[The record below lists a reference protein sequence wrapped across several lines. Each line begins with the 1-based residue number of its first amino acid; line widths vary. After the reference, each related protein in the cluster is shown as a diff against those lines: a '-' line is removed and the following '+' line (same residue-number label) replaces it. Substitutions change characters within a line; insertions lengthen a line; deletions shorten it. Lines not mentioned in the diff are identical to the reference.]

1 MRGRD
6 FIELKDLRER
16 ALLDKLLVCSQL
28 LVLPSAVHRL
38 SICLSNLMLGG
49 GGMRGRVTPLAF
61 GLLLLMATASAFA
74 QEQTDSLGQNYVA
87 TRVFELVLPQ
97 GHLLG
102 DWNGLLPQLQAA
114 GVEPTL
120 QLVTDFAGNP
130 SGGRFQGWTAP
141 GSRASSLN
149 FDLNKILGV
158 KDASLLVTGSERWG
172 TSLSADY
179 IGNIFAAQQIYGYQ
193 TVRLIDFSYQQ
204 KLFGGGLEIRVGR
217 FAALDDFLVS
227 AYSCLFMSLGFC
239 GNPSAI
245 LFDSPGVTG
254 YAGTWAAAA
263 KVNLTSR
270 SYLQAGIYNGDP
282 TVRANDQHGV
292 DLTLKGPAFAMVEV
306 GYQINGL
313 PGDNSQLLGNYKLG
327 AWYDAAR
334 LTNFSSSIM
343 TPGTP
348 GGNGLFSTLGSS
360 GVYGIFDQV
369 LVPFG
374 SPGSNRGL
382 GVFGAVICGLDPQV
396 QQMPFFF
403 NAGVE
408 ARGVFESRPVDA
420 IALGIVYG
428 HFSNDLQQAQQAQQ
442 LLNPAVGIQKYE
454 TTIELTY
461 RAYFDKS
468 AIFIQ
473 PDLQYI
479 FRPGGTGQIRDALVV
494 GAQAGI
500 NF

>member
-1 MRGRD
+1 MRG
-6 FIELKDLRER
+6 
-16 ALLDKLLVCSQL
+16 
-28 LVLPSAVHRL
+28 
-38 SICLSNLMLGG
+38 G
-49 GGMRGRVTPLAF
+49 VTPLAF
-61 GLLLLMATASAFA
+61 GLLLLTATASAFA

-141 GSRASSLN
+141 SSLASSLN

-239 GNPSAI
+239 GNPAAI

-254 YAGTWAAAA
+254 YAGTWAAAGR
-263 KVNLTSR
+263 VNLTPR
-270 SYLQAGIYNGDP
+270 MYLQAGIYNGDP
-282 TVRANDQHGV
+282 EVREPNQHGV
-292 DLTLKGPAFAMVEV
+292 NFSLNGPAFAMAEF
-306 GYQINGL
+306 GYRVNGL
-313 PGDNSQLLGNYKLG
+313 PSDNSQLLGNYKLG
-327 AWYDAAR
+327 AWYDAAT
-334 LTNFSSSIM
+334 LNNFGSSN
-343 TPGTP
+343 T
-348 GGNGLFSTLGSS
+348 TLGSS
-360 GVYGIFDQV
+360 GIYALFDQV
-369 LVPFG
+369 LMPFG
-374 SPGSNRGL
+374 KPGSNRGL
-382 GVFGAVICGLDPQV
+382 GVFGSIIYGLNPEA

-403 NAGVE
+403 NAGIE
-408 ARGVFESRPVDA
+408 ARGIFESRPVDA

-428 HFSNDLQQAQQAQQ
+428 RFSNDLQQAQQAAQ
-442 LLNPAVGIQKYE
+442 LLNPAIGIQKYE

-479 FRPGGTGQIRDALVV
+479 LRPGGTGQIRDALVV

>member
-1 MRGRD
+1 MRCP
-6 FIELKDLRER
+6 FFAATL
-16 ALLDKLLVCSQL
+16 
-28 LVLPSAVHRL
+28 
-38 SICLSNLMLGG
+38 
-49 GGMRGRVTPLAF
+49 
-61 GLLLLMATASAFA
+61 GLLLVTGTASAFA
-74 QEQTDSLGQNYVA
+74 QAQTNSLGQNYVA
-87 TRVFELVLPQ
+87 TRVFQLALPQ

-102 DWNGLLPQLQAA
+102 DWGGLLPQLEAA
-114 GVEPTL
+114 GIVPTL
-120 QLVTDFAGNP
+120 TLVTDFAANP
-130 SGGRFQGWTAP
+130 IGGRSQGVTAP
-141 GSRASSLN
+141 SSLAASLT
-149 FDLNKILGV
+149 FDLDKIAGL

-172 TSLSADY
+172 RSLSADN
-179 IGNIFAAQQIYGYQ
+179 IGNIFATQQIYGYQ
-193 TVRLIDFSYQQ
+193 TYRLIDFSYQQ
-204 KLFGGGLEIRVGR
+204 KLFDDRLEIRIGR

-227 AYSCLFMSLGFC
+227 AYSCLFMQLGFC
-239 GNPSAI
+239 GNPAAI

-263 KVNLTSR
+263 KVNLTQR
-270 SYLQAGIYNGDP
+270 AYLQAGVYNGDP
-282 TVRANDQHGV
+282 RVRDNDQHGV
-292 DLTLKGPAFAMVEV
+292 DLSLNGPAFAMVEV

-334 LTNFSSSIM
+334 LTNFNSSVMI
-343 TPGTP
+343 PGTP
-348 GGNGLFSTLGSS
+348 AGGLFSTLGSS

-403 NAGVE
+403 NAGIE
-408 ARGVFESRPVDA
+408 ARGIFESRPVDA
-420 IALGIVYG
+420 LALGVVYG
-428 HFSNDLQQAQQAQQ
+428 QFSNDLRQAQQAEQ

-454 TTIELTY
+454 TAIELTY

-468 AIFIQ
+468 AIFLQ

-494 GAQAGI
+494 GLQAGI